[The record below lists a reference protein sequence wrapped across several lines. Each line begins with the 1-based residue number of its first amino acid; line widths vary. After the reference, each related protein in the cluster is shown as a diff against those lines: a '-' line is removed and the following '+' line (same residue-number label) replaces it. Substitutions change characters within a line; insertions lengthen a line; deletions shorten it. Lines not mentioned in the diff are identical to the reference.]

1 MKVEE
6 LIALCEGREFVQL
19 VSKTGKRPF
28 PYVQAEL
35 LCASPSNGQSVWL
48 YKTKSILR
56 ALRNSGLIPVPDK
69 REPDVH
75 IWRQKNI
82 EEAR

>member
-6 LIALCEGREFVQL
+6 LFELCEGREHVQL
-19 VSKTGKRPF
+19 VSRTGKRPF

-35 LCASPSNGQSVWL
+35 LCANPNNGQSVWL

-56 ALRNSGLIPVPDK
+56 ALKKAGITKGNL
-69 REPDVH
+69 
-75 IWRQKNI
+75 
-82 EEAR
+82 